1 MKNKKA
7 ITFVELIVS
16 ITISIIIMTS
26 IWVFINSWLRN
37 IFIQEKNI
45 SSSLSINNFFYELKN
60 TLDKFEKKYKISA
73 NNIIFKRETEYN
85 NWGFSFIWTT
95 QKTDFCE
102 NWVQTNHI
110 FIKNFIPT
118 WSDNFEIV
126 SWNFKSNQK
135 ENKIFDLAWNT
146 IIWKDIFWNEEIE
159 NWKNF
164 YLNWPTWLAQ
174 IWDKLY
180 ISDSLNNRILEYDIQ
195 KKFISVLF
203 WKESWINLPIKL
215 LANWKK
221 LFIENA
227 WNSEVLAY
235 SLEAKKVNPEFIFE
249 KKFFNFNKITLTFS
263 KTNADNKNFDLTEKD
278 QLNINWKIYQ
288 KEKSE
293 TRIIFKITEK
303 DEEFTKLWILE
314 NWKVKYEHYV
324 KVRWKPQKT
333 NFEKNFDEIKDTITK
348 IEKTITY
355 NQVEE
360 DLENLYEIKV
370 TTTEGN
376 NSLYYK
382 PIPSMKSIF
391 LANWKFY
398 KKVENQIK
406 SLDENWDEIITTEE
420 KFFEVEEIWLKK
432 INFHISDFFQNE
444 HLLWEWSFYLRLTL
458 KQNEKNIFSSNE
470 ILVYKT
476 NVLKLEKDN
485 SWILN
490 VFDVNNTW
498 TINYDKNYDTI
509 LDIPIKNLEISQDWD
524 FINLILKYY
533 RSFDCYDPDLNEKKI
548 NTLILKKKI

>member
-60 TLDKFEKKYKISA
+60 TLDKFEKNYKIST

-85 NWGFSFIWTT
+85 QWGFSFIWTT
-95 QKTDFCE
+95 KKTDFCE
-102 NWVQTNHI
+102 NWIQTDHI

-118 WSDNFEIV
+118 WNDNFEIV
-126 SWNFKSNQK
+126 NWDFKSNQK
-135 ENKIFDLAWNT
+135 ENKVFDLNWNT
-146 IIWKDIFWNEEIE
+146 IIWKDIFWNEEIW

-215 LANWKK
+215 LADWKK
-221 LFIENA
+221 LLIENA
-227 WNSEVLAY
+227 WNSEILAY
-235 SLEAKKVNPEFIFE
+235 SLDTKKINPEFTFE
-249 KKFFNFNKITLTFS
+249 KNFFNFNKITLTFS
-263 KTNADNKNFDLTEKD
+263 KNNVDNKIFDLTEKN
-278 QLNINWKIYQ
+278 QININWKIYQ

-293 TRIIFKITEK
+293 TKIIFKIKEK
-303 DEEFTKLWILE
+303 DEEFTKIWTLE

-333 NFEKNFDEIKDTITK
+333 NFEKNFDEIKNSVIK
-348 IEKTITY
+348 IEKIITY
-355 NQVEE
+355 NQAEE
-360 DLENLYEIKV
+360 DLEKIYDIKV
-370 TTTEGN
+370 STTEGSS
-376 NSLYYK
+376 SLHYRE
-382 PIPSMKSIF
+382 ISSMKNIFYANRKYYQKVIKQTKLFDDSSI
-391 LANWKFY
+391 
-398 KKVENQIK
+398 
-406 SLDENWDEIITTEE
+406 EE
-420 KFFEVEEIWLKK
+420 KFFEIDEIWLKK
-432 INFHISDFFQNE
+432 ISFNISDFFQNE
-444 HLLWEWSFYLRLTL
+444 NLLWEWSFHLKLQL
-458 KQNEKNIFSSNE
+458 KQDEKDIFSSEE

-476 NVLKLEKDN
+476 NVLKLEKNN

-490 VFDVNNTW
+490 VFDVKNPW
-498 TINYDKNYDTI
+498 TINYDKNHDII
-509 LDIPIKNLEISQDWD
+509 LDIPIKNLEISQNWD

-533 RSFDCYDPDLNEKKI
+533 RSFDCYDPDLNEKKL